1 MNKKI
6 KRLLTDFAGAGLII
20 IGLSIGWIP
29 GPGGI
34 PLIIAG
40 LGLLAINNKWA
51 ENILKKFVEKGEDFS
66 KILFPKSKKIQ
77 ILHDI
82 ISVMLIF
89 LGILSIFIRPHKIF
103 IGLGMTLVFIGVSE
117 CLINRD
123 RLQNIKKRLS

>member
-20 IGLSIGWIP
+20 IGLSIGWIN
-29 GPGGI
+29 GHGGI
-34 PLIIAG
+34 KLIIDG
-40 LGLLAINNKWA
+40 IGLLAINNKWA

>member
-103 IGLGMTLVFIGVSE
+103 IGLGMALVFIGVSE